1 MFDKR
6 RPDNDISEQRKAQ
19 NFSSGGATAAQIH
32 HYRCLDCNN
41 AWIAEDI
48 SACPKCGSEEV
59 TRCSEFLYER
69 LKSGK

>member
-19 NFSSGGATAAQIH
+19 NFGSGGATAVQKYN
-32 HYRCLDCNN
+32 YRCLSCSYV
-41 AWIAEDI
+41 WRAEDL
-48 SACPKCGSEEV
+48 SDCPKCGSEEV